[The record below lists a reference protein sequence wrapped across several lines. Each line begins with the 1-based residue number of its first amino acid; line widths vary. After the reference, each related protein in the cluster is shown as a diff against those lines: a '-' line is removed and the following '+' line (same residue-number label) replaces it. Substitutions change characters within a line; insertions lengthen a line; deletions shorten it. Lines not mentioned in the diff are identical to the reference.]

1 MKVDDEMFQK
11 GMAQLELMGRES
23 TMMDQKAL
31 SEDLYRLSVGFLFG
45 EMWNR
50 PHLSLRDR
58 QIITLA
64 ANVALARPTGSHNH
78 YRSARRIGLSH
89 EEIMEVIIHTGMYAG
104 WPCMSHAVRQYTE
117 VIEQDGLAVPG
128 RRAARPRKAKRRTAR
143 AALRRIPR

>member
-1 MKVDDEMFQK
+1 MKVDDEMFRK
-11 GMAQLELMGRES
+11 GMEQLKLMGRES

-45 EMWNR
+45 EMWRR

-58 QIITLA
+58 QLITLA

-78 YRSARRIGLSH
+78 YRSARRVGLSH
-89 EEIMEVIIHTGMYAG
+89 EEIMEVIMHVGMYSG

-117 VIEQDGLAVPG
+117 VIEQDGLSVPG
-128 RRAARPRKAKRRTAR
+128 AASDPAEPDPA
-143 AALRRIPR
+143 